1 VIEHLV
7 QASDVAHTMQHWHV
21 YQKWNARLFQE
32 MYSAFLSGRCDN
44 DPSEGWYQ
52 GEIGFFDHYIIPLA
66 MKLKECGVFG
76 VSSDEYLSYA
86 TNNRREWEAKGNAIV
101 VSLVEKCHAKHLD
114 NERQAGVPIQ
124 RPAEKIVGAT
134 QA

>member
-1 VIEHLV
+1 MRDF
-7 QASDVAHTMQHWHV
+7 SRV
-21 YQKWNARLFQE
+21 YCL
-32 MYSAFLSGRCDN
+32 LSGRCDN

-52 GEIGFFDHYIIPLA
+52 RGLGFFDHYIIPLA

-101 VSLVEKCHAKHLD
+101 VAMVEKCHAKHLD
-114 NERQAGVPIQ
+114 TERQLGVPIQ
-124 RPAEKIVGAT
+124 NPTEKNVGAT